1 MAKQVS
7 RKNSWCKTS
16 LGIEEGHI
24 NSCCMKGEDSNQQQQ
39 QTMQGQA
46 QREMECPNV
55 VVVTSLATTSTNHV
69 VVATHVE
76 VGLAKPNERSYLT
89 HF

>member
-1 MAKQVS
+1 
-7 RKNSWCKTS
+7 
-16 LGIEEGHI
+16 
-24 NSCCMKGEDSNQQQQ
+24 
-39 QTMQGQA
+39 MQGQA

>member
-1 MAKQVS
+1 MAEQVS
-7 RKNSWCKTS
+7 RKNLWCKTS

-24 NSCCMKGEDSNQQQQ
+24 NSCCMKGEDFNQQQQ

-46 QREMECPNV
+46 QQEMECPSV
-55 VVVTSLATTSTNHV
+55 VVVTSLATTFTNHV

-76 VGLAKPNERSYLT
+76 VGLAKPSEKSYLT